1 MLDSLEKAVLVAIDR
16 VTKETRRPTEAD
28 AVYEE
33 RERMGQMPKDAL
45 FLYDLAGRL
54 RDDGHLDAY
63 FAGGMTVG
71 QLKLTREGREVARA
85 DIDPMEQV
93 YSEVRRLFASDE
105 FAAAY
110 PAAFPRSGRAIL
122 KGRGTRA
129 VPGAIHDLRD
139 AYPASPRPPD
149 PTPSRA

>member
-1 MLDSLEKAVLVAIDR
+1 MLDSLEKVVLVAIDR

-33 RERMGQMPKDAL
+33 LGRMGQMPTNAL
-45 FLYDLAGRL
+45 FLYDLAMQL
-54 RDDGHLDAY
+54 RDDGYLNAY

-85 DIDPMEQV
+85 DVDPMEQV
-93 YSEVRRLFASDE
+93 YSEVRRLFASNE

-110 PAAFPRSGRAIL
+110 PAAFQSWAEAEQLLFG
-122 KGRGTRA
+122 
-129 VPGAIHDLRD
+129 
-139 AYPASPRPPD
+139 
-149 PTPSRA
+149 